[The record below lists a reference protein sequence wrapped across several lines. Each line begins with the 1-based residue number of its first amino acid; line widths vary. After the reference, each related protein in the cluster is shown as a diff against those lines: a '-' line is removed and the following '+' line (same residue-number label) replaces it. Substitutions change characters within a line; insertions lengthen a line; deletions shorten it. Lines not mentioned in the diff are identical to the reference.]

1 MSIFPMEIKQLYEK
15 QRVTIGRMRSVGFD
29 KSYGQRYNR
38 VNKHLALNGQ
48 YTGNRKRMGYCR
60 LSEKILKS
68 IAGMRYSLNRMLI
81 KWILFE
87 SC

>member
-48 YTGNRKRMGYCR
+48 YTGNRKRMG
-60 LSEKILKS
+60 
-68 IAGMRYSLNRMLI
+68 
-81 KWILFE
+81 
-87 SC
+87 